1 MFTKFSDLLRLSI
14 EARKQPRNKWVGSFF
29 MWLNQQTYGWGYK
42 AEKTWEGWTSSS
54 TTSYP
59 LIWTEHLFIPR
70 EKKKRC
76 FFLLYGGNTRVRTD
90 SWDCPKTDAFSNIF
104 PPVLLKTLPRS
115 SHCWQRHT
123 NRHRAGG
130 GERLR
135 HVRLYNPLDCSMPG
149 RVECL

>member
-1 MFTKFSDLLRLSI
+1 MSRVIFHVTKPTDLWLGLQSRKNLGRVDLQLDNILPPNMDRTSI
-14 EARKQPRNKWVGSFF
+14 HPK
-29 MWLNQQTYGWGYK
+29 
-42 AEKTWEGWTSSS
+42 
-54 TTSYP
+54 
-59 LIWTEHLFIPR
+59 I
-70 EKKKRC
+70 KKKRC